1 MRYPFRRALLVMAT
15 CAFACTGTFAQ
26 TPIVVKLSHVVSP
39 ETAKGKAAL
48 KFKELAGKK
57 TNGKVKVEVFPN
69 STLFKDA
76 EELDALQL
84 GSVQILIP
92 AVAKF
97 GPLGVTDF
105 DVFDL
110 PYMFPDLNALHRVTQ
125 GPIGRGLV
133 DKLTTKGIAG
143 LSFWDNSFVMFS
155 ANKPLRKPEDM
166 KGLKMRSYSKIIDAQ
181 YRALGAIPQTM
192 AFSEV
197 YQGLQTGVI
206 DGQDTVPVNMAT
218 QKLYEVQ
225 KHGVLTFHRHP
236 VYAFIT
242 NKKWWDGLPAD
253 MRKGLEEA
261 VAEATRY
268 NNEIAQKENAD
279 AVELMKKSG
288 KIEIL
293 QPSPAELDAWRKA
306 LLPVHKQME
315 SRVPKDLVAAINK
328 ETGAAK

>member
-1 MRYPFRRALLVMAT
+1 M
-15 CAFACTGTFAQ
+15 
-26 TPIVVKLSHVVSP
+26 
-39 ETAKGKAAL
+39 
-48 KFKELAGKK
+48 
-57 TNGKVKVEVFPN
+57 
-69 STLFKDA
+69 
-76 EELDALQL
+76 
-84 GSVQILIP
+84 
-92 AVAKF
+92 
-97 GPLGVTDF
+97 
-105 DVFDL
+105 
-110 PYMFPDLNALHRVTQ
+110 
-125 GPIGRGLV
+125 
-133 DKLTTKGIAG
+133 
-143 LSFWDNSFVMFS
+143 
-155 ANKPLRKPEDM
+155 
-166 KGLKMRSYSKIIDAQ
+166 
-181 YRALGAIPQTM
+181 
-192 AFSEV
+192 
-197 YQGLQTGVI
+197 I

-253 MRKGLEEA
+253 VRKGLEEA